1 MDPNHG
7 DIESV
12 LLDGWVSQLIYEL
25 VAYSVTMKRKS
36 KTPPVVVFL
45 QRSDICDES
54 GRGVKVMT
62 SFFSSTFTT
71 NKIFQFRPNFSHFA
85 DLLDLYNQ
93 PLLLNRIL
101 KR

>member
-1 MDPNHG
+1 MQYLFSLTIFTYHKKRQNGECVSSQVLVWFLLIEVDLNHG

-45 QRSDICDES
+45 QRSDKCEERR
-54 GRGVKVMT
+54 RGVEIMT
-62 SFFSSTFTT
+62 SFF
-71 NKIFQFRPNFSHFA
+71 
-85 DLLDLYNQ
+85 
-93 PLLLNRIL
+93 
-101 KR
+101 